1 VNHYYFLGAL
11 ALAILVAYIVNGGRF
26 RIRFMTPLDVDV
38 LAFEITTFNLCI
50 NCSYLYHESYAICP
64 ICTSV
69 IHLPLSRILFP
80 NTFIQNVS
88 QKRFLL
94 ESLNM
99 PAIDLIEIES
109 TDWKLM
115 EEK

>member
-1 VNHYYFLGAL
+1 MNYYYFLGAL
-11 ALAILVAYIVNGGRF
+11 ALAILIAYIINGGRF
-26 RIRFMTPLDVDV
+26 RIRFIASPDVDV

-50 NCSYLYHESYAICP
+50 NCSHLYHESYSTCP
-64 ICTSV
+64 ICTS
-69 IHLPLSRILFP
+69 IIYMPLSRILFP

-99 PAIDLIEIES
+99 PQ
-109 TDWKLM
+109 
-115 EEK
+115 